1 MFRHFYQV
9 THRAIRGTDR
19 PMSKVVN
26 LQRQKPCRVG
36 GIPAILAAMGVAGA
50 AGYFGPGL
58 LDGLP
63 IPGATQAVASSSAE
77 TIVGRASVID
87 GDTIEIHGKRIRF
100 NGIDAPESAQ
110 LCADAGGRTSRC
122 GARSAEALSEWLAAA
137 SPTTCKFVERDQ
149 YGRFVGNCIR
159 ADGASVQRWLVRN
172 GYAMDWPRYSN
183 GAFAK
188 EQSAAKAEKI
198 GIWQGESQP
207 PWEWRAAQR
216 ELSDSSPTVSLTPST
231 VSPAAASEQSGVC
244 TIKGNISRKG
254 ERIYHVPGQK
264 YYAQTRI
271 SAGKGERWFCSE
283 QEARAAG
290 WRRSR
295 Q

>member
-1 MFRHFYQV
+1 MFRYFYQV
-9 THRAIRGTDR
+9 RHRGIRGADR
-19 PMSKVVN
+19 PMSNVVN
-26 LQRQKPCRVG
+26 SQRQKPRRAG
-36 GIPAILAAMGVAGA
+36 DILTILAAMGIASA

-58 LDGLP
+58 VEKLP
-63 IPGATQAVASSSAE
+63 LPNSTQLVASSSAE
-77 TIVGRASVID
+77 TIIGRASVID
-87 GDTIEIHGKRIRF
+87 GDTIEIHRERIRF

-110 LCADAGGRTSRC
+110 LCADAGGRTYRC

-172 GYAMDWPRYSN
+172 GYAMDWPRYSS

>member
-1 MFRHFYQV
+1 MFRYFYQV

-19 PMSKVVN
+19 LMGKVMN
-26 LQRQKPCRVG
+26 FQRRTPRRAG
-36 GIPAILAAMGVAGA
+36 GILSILAAMGVAGA

-58 LDGLP
+58 VEELP
-63 IPGATQAVASSSAE
+63 LLNGAQLVVSSNAE

-87 GDTIEIHGKRIRF
+87 GDTVEIHGERIRF

-110 LCADAGGRTSRC
+110 LCADAGGQAYRC
-122 GARSAEALSEWLAAA
+122 GARSADALDGWLATS

-149 YGRFVGNCIR
+149 YGRFVGNCTR

-172 GYAMDWPRYSN
+172 GYAMDWPRYSS

-216 ELSDSSPTVSLTPST
+216 ELSDSSPTVSLTPSSA
-231 VSPAAASEQSGVC
+231 SPAAASEQSGAC
-244 TIKGNISRKG
+244 NIKGNISRKG

-264 YYAQTRI
+264 YYAQTQI
-271 SAGKGERWFCSE
+271 SPGKGERWFCSE

>member
-1 MFRHFYQV
+1 
-9 THRAIRGTDR
+9 
-19 PMSKVVN
+19 MSKVVN
-26 LQRQKPCRVG
+26 LQQRKPRRVG
-36 GIPAILAAMGVAGA
+36 GIPTILAAMGVAGA

-58 LDGLP
+58 VERLP
-63 IPGATQAVASSSAE
+63 LPSSALLAAVSSAE
-77 TIVGRASVID
+77 TIIGRASVID
-87 GDTIEIHGKRIRF
+87 GDTVEIHGERIRF

-110 LCADAGGRTSRC
+110 LCTDAGGRTYRC
-122 GARSAEALSEWLAAA
+122 GARSAEALSEWLAAS

-149 YGRFVGNCIR
+149 YSRFVGNCTR

-172 GYAMDWPRYSN
+172 GYAMDWPRYSS

-207 PWEWRAAQR
+207 PWKWRAAQR
-216 ELSDSSPTVSLTPST
+216 ERSDSSPTVSLTPSSA
-231 VSPAAASEQSGVC
+231 SPAAASEQPGAC
-244 TIKGNISRKG
+244 NIKGNISRKG
-254 ERIYHVPGQK
+254 ERVYHVPGQK
-264 YYAQTRI
+264 YYAQTQI
-271 SAGKGERWFCSE
+271 STGKGERWFCSE